1 MTAEEMIE
9 IVEDKEKYHREA
21 YLKYV
26 TDNPGYAMNG
36 HLIKADTC
44 REILETIKIK

>member
-1 MTAEEMIE
+1 MTAEEMIKL
-9 IVEDKEKYHREA
+9 IEDKEKYHRDA

-26 TDNPGYAMNG
+26 TENTGYIMNG

-44 REILETIKIK
+44 REILETIKQK